1 MKKPAI
7 PTSPASLV
15 SKKTRAP
22 AGPRDAEEEAIGSTS
37 RDPSDPAVDRGVQL
51 PTFDGEDEQEDA
63 ERLVERGVEEA
74 ADDQARAGESRRL

>member
-15 SKKTRAP
+15 TKKSLAP
-22 AGPRDAEEEAIGSTS
+22 DLPRDAEEEAIGSTS

-51 PTFDGEDEQEDA
+51 PTFDGDDEQEVP

-74 ADDQARAGESRRL
+74 ADDQARAGETRRF

>member
-15 SKKTRAP
+15 SKASLAP
-22 AGPRDAEEEAIGSTS
+22 EVPRDAEEEATGSTS
-37 RDPSDPAVDRGVQL
+37 RDPSDPAVDRGMQL
-51 PTFDGEDEQEDA
+51 PTFDGDDEQEAA

-74 ADDQARAGESRRL
+74 ADDQARAGQSRRF

>member
-15 SKKTRAP
+15 SKKTLSPTAP
-22 AGPRDAEEEAIGSTS
+22 RESEEEAIGSTS

-51 PTFDGEDEQEDA
+51 PTFEGDDENEAA

-74 ADDQARAGESRRL
+74 SDDQARAGQSRHF

>member
-15 SKKTRAP
+15 SKKTLAP
-22 AGPRDAEEEAIGSTS
+22 TVPREAEEESIGSTS

-51 PTFDGEDEQEDA
+51 PTFEGDDEQEAA

-74 ADDQARAGESRRL
+74 ADDQARAGESRRS

>member
-15 SKKTRAP
+15 TKKSLAP
-22 AGPRDAEEEAIGSTS
+22 DLPRDAEEEAIGSTS

-51 PTFDGEDEQEDA
+51 PTFDGDDEQEAA

-74 ADDQARAGESRRL
+74 ADDQARAGETRRF